1 MPLSPISRRRLMAN
15 SAAAFAAAGALAPLK
30 ALAAPSK
37 AQALDTMK
45 RATRFMLEKVAYKGG
60 YVWSYLPDFSR
71 RWGEMEAFPTMIW
84 VQPPGTG
91 TVGHLFLDAY
101 HATGDA
107 YYYDAAC
114 KAADALIAIQ
124 NPAGGWNYLGDL
136 AGEASLKR
144 WYDTIGKNGWRL
156 EEFQHYYGNAT
167 FDDEGTAECCKFM
180 LRMYVEKKDQK
191 YKAAFDKAL
200 KFVLDSQYPVG
211 GWPQRYPLKDE
222 FHHHGNADY
231 TSYITFNDDVVG
243 ENVEF
248 LIMVYQALGD
258 ESVLEPIRRA
268 MNCYVAC
275 QQPQPQPAWGLQHT
289 VADLKP
295 AAARTYE
302 PKAFATHAT
311 ASCLSQLMTF
321 YQLTGDPKYLARIP
335 EALDWLDSVRLPDN
349 VAPGKPRYPT
359 FIEVGTGKALFVH
372 RTGSNVVNGR
382 YFTDENPNNTVTHY
396 SSFRNINVAGLRARY
411 EKLKATSPEEASK
424 HSPLKGRRP
433 LPKYFMV
440 KDLSVEDLSVGGDLS
455 SSAPQGVTA
464 DPAKVAKLTSE
475 LNAEGWWPT
484 LLTTTSNPYAGDG
497 SPTPAP
503 GDFSETKVGDKTDTS
518 PYPDPN
524 PKIGIST
531 GDFIA
536 NMATLIK
543 YVDALPA

>member
-1 MPLSPISRRRLMAN
+1 MPLSPLSRRRLMTTA
-15 SAAAFAAAGALAPLK
+15 AAAFAAAGAPLE
-30 ALAAPSK
+30 ALAAPTK
-37 AQALDTMK
+37 AEALDTMK
-45 RATRFMLEKVAYKGG
+45 KATRFMVEKAAYKGG

-101 HATGDA
+101 HATGDE
-107 YYYDAAC
+107 YYYDAAS

-124 NPAGGWNYLGDL
+124 NPAGGWNYLGDM
-136 AGEASLKR
+136 AGEASLKK

-156 EEFQHYYGNAT
+156 EEFQHYYGNCT

-180 LRMYVEKKDQK
+180 LRMYVEKKDPK
-191 YKAAFDKAL
+191 YKAAFEKAL
-200 KFVLDSQYPVG
+200 KFVLESQYPIG

-222 FHHHGNADY
+222 FHHHGNPDY
-231 TSYITFNDDVVG
+231 TSFITFNDDVVG
-243 ENVEF
+243 ENIEF

-258 ESVLEPIRRA
+258 KTVLEPIRRA
-268 MNCYVAC
+268 MDCYVAC
-275 QQPQPQPAWGLQHT
+275 QQPAPQAGWGLQHT

-295 AAARTYE
+295 ASARTYE

-311 ASCLSQLMTF
+311 ASCVSQLMTF
-321 YQLTGDPKYLARIP
+321 YQLTGDPKYLARVP
-335 EALDWLDSVRLPDN
+335 EALDWLATTRLPDE
-349 VAPGKPRYPT
+349 VMPGKPRYPT
-359 FIEVGTGKALFVH
+359 FVQIGSNKPLFVH

-382 YFTDENPNNTVTHY
+382 YYVDENPEKTVTHY
-396 SSFRNINVAGLRARY
+396 SSFRNVDLAGLRARY
-411 EKLKATSPEEASK
+411 EKLKATPPEEASR
-424 HSPLKGRRP
+424 HSPLKGQRP

-440 KDLSVEDLSVGGDLS
+440 KDLSVDDLTVGGDLS
-455 SSAPQGVTA
+455 SSAAKGVEA
-464 DPAKVAKLTSE
+464 DPAKVAKLTTA

-484 LLTTTSNPYAGDG
+484 PLTTTSQPYIGDG
-497 SPTPAP
+497 PATPTP
-503 GDFSETKVGDKTDTS
+503 GDYSETKVGDKYDTS

-531 GDFIA
+531 GAFIA

-543 YVDALPA
+543 YVDAARG

>member
-1 MPLSPISRRRLMAN
+1 MPLSPISRRRLMAS
-15 SAAAFAAAGALAPLK
+15 SAAAFAAAGLPFK
-30 ALAAPSK
+30 ALAAPTK
-37 AQALDTMK
+37 AGAIETMK
-45 RATRFMLEKVAYKGG
+45 KASRFMVDKAAYKGG

-101 HATGDA
+101 HATKDE

-136 AGEASLKR
+136 AGEESLKK

-156 EEFQHYYGNAT
+156 EEFQHYYGNCT
-167 FDDEGTAECCKFM
+167 FDDEGTAEVCKFM
-180 LRMYVEKKDQK
+180 LRMYVEKKDPK
-191 YKAAFDKAL
+191 YKAALDKAL
-200 KFVLDSQYPVG
+200 KFVLEAQYPVG

-231 TSYITFNDDVVG
+231 TSYITFNDDVIG
-243 ENVEF
+243 ENIEF

-258 ESVLEPIRRA
+258 ESVLGPIRKA
-268 MNCYVAC
+268 MDCYIAC

-289 VADLKP
+289 VNDLKP
-295 AAARTYE
+295 SAARTYE

-311 ASCLSQLMTF
+311 ASNLSQMMTF
-321 YQLTGDPKYLARIP
+321 YQLTGDAKYLARIP
-335 EALDWLDSVRLPDN
+335 EALDWLDSVRLPDD
-349 VAPGKPRYPT
+349 VAPGKARWPT
-359 FIEVGTGKALFVH
+359 FVQVGTGKPLYVH

-382 YFTDENPNNTVTHY
+382 YYTDENPEKTVTHY
-396 SSFRNINVAGLRARY
+396 SSFRSVDVKGLRARY

-424 HSPLKGRRP
+424 NSPLKGRRA

-440 KDLSVEDLSVGGDLS
+440 KDLSVEDLKVGGDLS
-455 SSAPQGVTA
+455 SSAPKPVDA
-464 DPAKVAKLTSE
+464 DLAKVAKLTSE

-484 LLTTTSNPYAGDG
+484 PLTSTSQPYIGDG
-497 SPTPAP
+497 PATPTP
-503 GDFSETKVGDKTDTS
+503 GDFSETKVGDKYDTS
-518 PYPDPN
+518 PYPDPK
-524 PKIGIST
+524 PAIGIST
-531 GDFIA
+531 ASFIA

-543 YVDALPA
+543 FVDAA